1 MSTSS
6 YDPYFNPALA
16 PADTPVG
23 AEDRLE
29 EYQKALEEATTALT
43 KARDA
48 ELDAEEARD
57 DAERRARFS
66 AACPKAGVFGG
77 VRTTVAYVEAWIKE
91 EARNEEHAYRLARE
105 ARRAASDHL
114 RKLMKQGGWQQS
126 ITASVRE
133 NFRGTSGRR
142 YS

>member
-1 MSTSS
+1 MNTE
-6 YDPYFNPALA
+6 PNPFHVAA
-16 PADTPVG
+16 PPDTPVG

-29 EYQKALEEATTALT
+29 KYQEALEAATQDLT

-66 AACPKAGVFGG
+66 PECPKAGVVGG
-77 VRTTVAYVEAWIKE
+77 VRTSVAYVEAWIKE
-91 EARNEEHAYRLARE
+91 QAKNEEHAYRLARE
-105 ARRAASDHL
+105 TRRAASDHL

-133 NFRGTSGRR
+133 NYRGTNGRKW
-142 YS
+142 